1 MITLYTA
8 PTPNGYKVS
17 VTLEEM
23 GLPYEV
29 HSVDLASGEQKL
41 PAFLALNPNGRIP
54 VIVDDGFVVFESGA
68 ILLYLAHKTGLLMPR
83 DLKGA
88 SRVEQWLMFQMSAVG
103 PMMGQANLFY
113 RFFPEKIPAA
123 INRYHAEVRRLFTV
137 IDRHLSSHE
146 WLAGDYSI
154 ADIATWCWTR
164 TARWS
169 GVDPDPFRNMARWS
183 LAIASRPAVQRGI
196 NVPHDGDSRSDDQPA
211 AARHSQTS
219 GQE

>member
-29 HSVDLASGEQKL
+29 RSISLAAGEQKL
-41 PAFLALNPNGRIP
+41 PAYLALNPNGRIP
-54 VIVDDGFVVFESGA
+54 LIVDDGFPVFESGA
-68 ILLYLAHKTGLLMPR
+68 ILLYLSRKTGLLMPR

-123 INRYHAEVRRLFTV
+123 INRYHSEVRRIFALL
-137 IDRHLSSHE
+137 DRHLSGHE

-169 GVDPDPFRNMARWS
+169 GIDPDPYLHLARWQ
-183 LAIASRPAVQRGI
+183 LAIAARPAVQRGI
-196 NVPHDGDSRSDDQPA
+196 AVPQDAAPRPDDQPQA
-211 AARHSQTS
+211 VRH
-219 GQE
+219 GQGAGPA